1 MSFFGGGSDR
11 KMEDCVFQLKF
22 CSKQMERLSKKAEKD
37 QKLQEG
43 KIKKALTQGNVEG
56 ARIYAENAIRK
67 KNESLSYLRM
77 ASKVDAVQS
86 RLQSA
91 VAMKGITKNMSSVVR
106 NLDTALNSMDLQKIS
121 AVMDKFESQFEDL
134 DVRTSVLEGSMG
146 AATTL
151 STPKESVDA
160 LIQQVAEEAGLEVL
174 DKLGEA
180 GAAPTSTI
188 AAGERTTD
196 SEDQLSRRLAALRN

>member
-37 QKLQEG
+37 QKVHEN
-43 KIKKALTQGNVEG
+43 KIKKALAQGNVEG

-86 RLQSA
+86 RWQKKQDSRYSTSWGKQEQPLPLLSLQANARPTQKTNCPGDLLLSA
-91 VAMKGITKNMSSVVR
+91 T
-106 NLDTALNSMDLQKIS
+106 
-121 AVMDKFESQFEDL
+121 
-134 DVRTSVLEGSMG
+134 
-146 AATTL
+146 
-151 STPKESVDA
+151 
-160 LIQQVAEEAGLEVL
+160 
-174 DKLGEA
+174 
-180 GAAPTSTI
+180 
-188 AAGERTTD
+188 
-196 SEDQLSRRLAALRN
+196 DQLKTRVILFN